1 MCECML
7 VAIVIVS
14 KSNNH
19 VKHARMLKLG
29 AAIVSQ
35 LWLALLVN
43 YGWCVNPIYIFVI
56 CIIRTYKSN
65 TYFQQVK
72 ECWLIL

>member
-1 MCECML
+1 MCECIL
-7 VAIVIVS
+7 AANVIVS

-19 VKHARMLKLG
+19 VKHARMLKLE

-43 YGWCVNPIYIFVI
+43 YGWCVSPIYMCVI
-56 CIIRTYKSN
+56 CIVRTQEQYLFSA
-65 TYFQQVK
+65 T
-72 ECWLIL
+72 